1 MSTDRDPF
9 LFGPPPETGTTPIN
23 PTEHTMEQPTDQ
35 PTESLNV
42 TADAASAQQTKP
54 ARHPARV
61 GTIVWGAVVVVLAV
75 LIIIASRTG
84 LDLDARLT
92 AMWLLLGAGVAM
104 VAGGAIKLLRKTQR

>member
-1 MSTDRDPF
+1 MATDRDPF
-9 LFGPPPETGTTPIN
+9 LNGPPPETGTTPIN
-23 PTEHTMEQPTDQ
+23 PTEHLMEQPTDQ

-42 TADAASAQQTKP
+42 PAASVQQTQP

-75 LIIIASRTG
+75 LIIVASRTG